1 VICEIR
7 CGDNPNIAPMS
18 RTVKPS
24 PSSSRTACVVPS
36 SASLAASL
44 AARLA
49 STNRVHAGLDKP
61 RLHHRIDRRRRT
73 RRTGTALVVVLLA
86 VGSLAVV
93 ARHSEQ
99 RASVAGDVD
108 GYVAIEERVLNYSVM
123 PSVDPKAGE
132 RLTATLTLHSADD
145 RLLITADKEMAPG
158 TSLIVA
164 GSINGSPVVSRAT
177 VHTEE
182 WVAEHSPIV
191 WDFPT
196 IEPLDPS
203 GDPRAVNRHTIGL
216 EPDESFEVSI
226 YLGYLTHDTPGS
238 PDAAAGQLRIGLY
251 APSESTS

>member
-1 VICEIR
+1 
-7 CGDNPNIAPMS
+7 MS
-18 RTVKPS
+18 ITEREL
-24 PSSSRTACVVPS
+24 RQ
-36 SASLAASL
+36 SLDGFAAH
-44 AARLA
+44 
-49 STNRVHAGLDKP
+49 VHAGLDKR

-73 RRTGTALVVVLLA
+73 RRTGAALVVVLLA

-99 RASVAGDVD
+99 RASVAGGVD
-108 GYVAIEERVLNYSVM
+108 GYVAIEERVINYSVL

-132 RLTATLTLHSADD
+132 RLTASLTLHSPDD

-158 TSLIVA
+158 TSLTVA
-164 GSINGSPVVSRAT
+164 GSINGRSVVSRQT

-196 IEPLDPS
+196 VELLDPS
-203 GDPRAVNRHTIGL
+203 GDTRAVNWHTIGL

-238 PDAAAGQLRIGLY
+238 PDVAAGQLTIGLY